1 MGGVTPPRARGL
13 ERSALVLF
21 LVLALVGAGFASA
34 SCGLDLSDLS
44 NGGDVLPDGATPAAD
59 ALSTEGGVQ
68 SDAGAGSDAA
78 AADGS
83 ATGPRKNSCG
93 GLLFGTPLPL
103 FNPDFELGCTNG
115 WSVYAGG
122 ATEDTTQPSS
132 GAIACRVCTGTT
144 GSDGFFIGAA
154 LGRPVLPGEVYE
166 VVACV
171 RAVPAA
177 GSAVSPYAEMNAGT
191 EGHRD
196 STVALG
202 PTYTT
207 VRASFT
213 PVAAHADLSMNIRVS
228 PGVAGDCFLVD
239 DVSVARVR
247 DASTD

>member
-1 MGGVTPPRARGL
+1 VTAVTSLRARGPG
-13 ERSALVLF
+13 RPALVLP
-21 LVLALVGAGFASA
+21 LVVVLVVAGFASA

-44 NGGDVLPDGATPAAD
+44 NGGDALPDAAAAAAD
-59 ALSTEGGVQ
+59 GPSNEAGLQ
-68 SDAGAGSDAA
+68 SETGAGSDAEPNDSA
-78 AADGS
+78 A
-83 ATGPRKNSCG
+83 GPRKNSCG

-122 ATEDTTQPSS
+122 ATEDTALPSS
-132 GAIACRVCTGTT
+132 GAIACRVCTASNGP
-144 GSDGFFIGAA
+144 DGFFISAT
-154 LGRPVLPGEVYE
+154 LGRPVLAGEIYE
-166 VVACV
+166 LVACV

-177 GSAVSPYAEMNAGT
+177 SSAVSPYAEMNAGT

-202 PTYTT
+202 PTYTS
-207 VRASFT
+207 VRASFSPT
-213 PVAAHADLSMNIRVS
+213 AAHADLGMNIRVS

-247 DASTD
+247 DATTN

>member
-1 MGGVTPPRARGL
+1 VTGVPPLRARGL
-13 ERSALVLF
+13 GRPALVL
-21 LVLALVGAGFASA
+21 LLALALVGAGFASA

-44 NGGDVLPDGATPAAD
+44 NGGDALPDGATAATD
-59 ALSTEGGVQ
+59 GPSNEAGVQ
-68 SDAGAGSDAA
+68 GDTGGGDAA
-78 AADGS
+78 AADS
-83 ATGPRKNSCG
+83 AAGPRKNSCG

-122 ATEDTTQPSS
+122 ATEDTALPSS
-132 GAIACRVCTGTT
+132 GAIACRVCTGST
-144 GSDGFFIGAA
+144 GPDGFFISAA

-166 VVACV
+166 LVACV
-171 RAVPAA
+171 RAVPT
-177 GSAVSPYAEMNAGT
+177 GGGGGVSPYAELNAGT

-213 PVAAHADLSMNIRVS
+213 PTAAHPDLSMDIRVS

-247 DASTD
+247 DATTN